1 MLCHTNLEAERIMV
15 EMTYGSDDQKRRRS
29 MLRLTGRAD
38 GR

>member
-1 MLCHTNLEAERIMV
+1 MLCYTNLEAERIMV

-29 MLRLTGRAD
+29 MLRLTGRTD